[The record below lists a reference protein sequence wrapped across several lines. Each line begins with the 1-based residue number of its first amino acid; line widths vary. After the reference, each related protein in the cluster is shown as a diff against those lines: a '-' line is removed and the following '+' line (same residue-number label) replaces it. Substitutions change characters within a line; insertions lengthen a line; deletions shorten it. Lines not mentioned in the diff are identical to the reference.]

1 MKTIRIAVGR
11 ERRPKVKAVQE
22 AVASFLGQFGPG
34 TNCEVKGYEIES
46 GVSHTPTSRQEL
58 MRGARQRE
66 EALRAKLEQQAIAA
80 DFFVGVEGGLEV
92 VVEDGVRRVFLES
105 WAYVSDGQRGHFG
118 CGGSVELPAALAE
131 RVLSQGVEL
140 ATAIDEFA
148 GSVGMRDGQG
158 AWGVLS
164 RNLISRQD
172 SFRMATIAAFAPFYN
187 AAMYRSAAAA
197 AG

>member
-11 ERRPKVKAVQE
+11 ERRPKVNAVQE

-92 VVEDGVRRVFLES
+92 VVEDGGPQSVPGELGLCVRR
-105 WAYVSDGQRGHFG
+105 
-118 CGGSVELPAALAE
+118 PAWTLWLRWE
-131 RVLSQGVEL
+131 R
-140 ATAIDEFA
+140 
-148 GSVGMRDGQG
+148 
-158 AWGVLS
+158 
-164 RNLISRQD
+164 
-172 SFRMATIAAFAPFYN
+172 
-187 AAMYRSAAAA
+187 
-197 AG
+197 